1 MTDDI
6 SDCIVYTTV
15 RVEAAPVELNAGQKS
30 RRLVSV
36 TSAVSNDSARR
47 ALVRFA
53 KEAVDEA
60 VL

>member
-1 MTDDI
+1 MIEDI
-6 SDCIVYTTV
+6 SDCIVYTTAQT
-15 RVEAAPVELNAGQKS
+15 RRRPIELNAGQKS